1 MPVVN
6 SSKKSCID
14 VKKNDL
20 EEMSRSIQ
28 EKFENKSMKQ
38 FWNEVRN
45 KKSVSSQ
52 SCLIDSAKS
61 NEEIIDIFSNKFIP
75 VIDPSLESENALL
88 NNVNDKLTNSDNKI
102 NLVISSETVR
112 KLLKDSNPGC
122 GHDLIHSRLLK
133 EGSDELIN
141 NIVTFI
147 NLCYRHYHFPV
158 DLLKGDINPIIKD
171 NKKSKCDSSNY
182 RPIMISSSILK
193 LMESHMLEFIKEKI
207 HLDNQQFG
215 FRNNSSTTDATF
227 VLKETVMANMGHEG
241 YVYGQFV
248 DLSKAFDLVDHI
260 KLTEKL
266 LASDLPVDL
275 VAILCSYL
283 RNQTARVMWLG
294 NKGQYRYIN
303 KGVRQGGILSPFLFN
318 FYIDDIICSI
328 KNLDIGCKFGI
339 SRVNII
345 AYADDVVLLANNQD
359 DINEIYRIFKQLIG
373 NIKLK
378 INENKSKCVVFRNKK
393 NIPDILKNKI
403 ELEIVD
409 QFNYLGHI
417 LNYNLDDSNDI
428 TAKLN
433 KFYSSF
439 NSIFRSFSQVNIETL
454 LYLFNSYCR
463 PHYGL
468 ALWCSKNIFV
478 KQSFKTFKIA
488 FNKSL
493 KKIID
498 CPSYSSSHAVAEICQ
513 QLLLN
518 HRVIQVQVKYLN
530 RLLNSN
536 HDILLI
542 NNYFVRHGNL
552 ANHLIEILKQKYQVN
567 LYENDID
574 AIISRIHWVQ
584 ANE

>member
-1 MPVVN
+1 
-6 SSKKSCID
+6 
-14 VKKNDL
+14 
-20 EEMSRSIQ
+20 
-28 EKFENKSMKQ
+28 
-38 FWNEVRN
+38 
-45 KKSVSSQ
+45 
-52 SCLIDSAKS
+52 
-61 NEEIIDIFSNKFIP
+61 
-75 VIDPSLESENALL
+75 
-88 NNVNDKLTNSDNKI
+88 
-102 NLVISSETVR
+102 
-112 KLLKDSNPGC
+112 
-122 GHDLIHSRLLK
+122 
-133 EGSDELIN
+133 
-141 NIVTFI
+141 
-147 NLCYRHYHFPV
+147 
-158 DLLKGDINPIIKD
+158 
-171 NKKSKCDSSNY
+171 
-182 RPIMISSSILK
+182 
-193 LMESHMLEFIKEKI
+193 
-207 HLDNQQFG
+207 
-215 FRNNSSTTDATF
+215 
-227 VLKETVMANMGHEG
+227 
-241 YVYGQFV
+241 
-248 DLSKAFDLVDHI
+248 
-260 KLTEKL
+260 
-266 LASDLPVDL
+266 
-275 VAILCSYL
+275 
-283 RNQTARVMWLG
+283 MWLG

>member
-1 MPVVN
+1 
-6 SSKKSCID
+6 
-14 VKKNDL
+14 
-20 EEMSRSIQ
+20 MSRSIQ